1 MNKKNK
7 KVIAI
12 FAVLFLII
20 GLISFV
26 VIYIKSS
33 LKPTDKFLR
42 GEICGDATEY
52 CELTPFVVDDG
63 AYGKTTL
70 EKLEA
75 QGIIKDANIVYYWN
89 RILGG
94 YSFYAGYY
102 EIPHEIDGANINL
115 SQLLGW
121 LSNPNNAHQD
131 TVYVELPEGDFAKS
145 FARIIAENLTL
156 KDNPNANDEERYE
169 LVLNYWNNEEVV
181 RGYMNDYP
189 FLTEEMF
196 NPDVKV
202 LLEGYLFPDTY
213 EFFEYTSCD
222 EVTRKILDR
231 TLEIY
236 ENYEEEFKKSKL
248 TTHQIFTLASI
259 VQWESGDLED
269 SKKVAGAFLNRI
281 DNPEFEWTGGK
292 LQSTVTACYAFDLSK
307 SECDRVGDATEYT
320 KKEHVYNTYMNEG
333 FTPGPVCCPNEIAM
347 YAALTPDQE
356 SGYYFFVAN
365 MCDGGTAFARTYD
378 EHMRN
383 IDKYYL
389 ACDY

>member
-7 KVIAI
+7 KIIAI

-26 VIYIKSS
+26 VIYIKSC

-52 CELTPFVVDDG
+52 CELTPFAVDEG

-102 EIPHEIDGANINL
+102 EIPHEIDGTDINL

-131 TVYVELPEGDFAKS
+131 TVYIELPEGDFAKS

-156 KDNPNANDEERYE
+156 KDNPNANEEEKYE
-169 LVLNYWNNEEVV
+169 LLLNYWNNEKIV
-181 RGYMNDYP
+181 RDYMKDYP

-196 NPDVKV
+196 NPNVKV

-236 ENYEEEFKKSKL
+236 ENYEEEFKNSKL

-259 VQWESGDLED
+259 VQWESGDLVFVYQPIQLYGCKYRL
-269 SKKVAGAFLNRI
+269 SLILLNV
-281 DNPEFEWTGGK
+281 
-292 LQSTVTACYAFDLSK
+292 Q
-307 SECDRVGDATEYT
+307 
-320 KKEHVYNTYMNEG
+320 
-333 FTPGPVCCPNEIAM
+333 VCGR
-347 YAALTPDQE
+347 Y
-356 SGYYFFVAN
+356 
-365 MCDGGTAFARTYD
+365 
-378 EHMRN
+378 
-383 IDKYYL
+383 
-389 ACDY
+389 